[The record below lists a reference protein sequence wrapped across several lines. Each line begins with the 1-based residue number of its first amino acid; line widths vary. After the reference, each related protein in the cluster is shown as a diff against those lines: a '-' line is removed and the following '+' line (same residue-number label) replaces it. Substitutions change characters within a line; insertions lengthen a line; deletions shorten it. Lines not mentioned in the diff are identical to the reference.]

1 MFELK
6 QGKVLFDS
14 KVSNPKPGGHSFAV
28 KVGGDRLAKLQAILA
43 GSGWKNLTKTSNE
56 ETRWW
61 AERQALLGMTEQLL
75 DSAIEQHSA
84 K

>member
-1 MFELK
+1 MFEL
-6 QGKVLFDS
+6 QEGKMVFNA
-14 KVSNPKPGGHSFAV
+14 KANNPKPGGRSFAV
-28 KVGGDRLAKLQAILA
+28 KVGGDRLAKLQRILA

-61 AERQALLGMTEQLL
+61 AERQALLGLAEELL
-75 DSAIEQHSA
+75 DLAITQHSA